1 MTLQGQDIIRATSKT
16 LPKQP
21 GVYQMEDSK
30 GNILYIGKAKNLAN
44 RVKNYLSIN
53 NLTRRIQRMVSLTSS
68 MNFYVTNT
76 ELEAIILECNL
87 IKKYKPRFNILL
99 RDDKSFPYIF
109 ISSEHDFPR
118 IEKHRG
124 AQYKKGR
131 YYGPFA
137 SPDAVNRTINTLQ
150 RIFLLRSCT
159 DKEVASGQ
167 KLCFN
172 YYLKRCSGPC
182 GGKITKEEYAKLI
195 ESADDFLSSGNSENI
210 QKKFEDQMY
219 FASKNKNFE
228 LAASL
233 RDRLKALKHIAQNN
247 SIKIKDIKDADIFA
261 IDTREGK
268 TCIYGS
274 FFRNNT
280 SYGGKAF
287 FPDHDQLADKIEIMI
302 GFLNIFYAE
311 KKIPRVIITNTDI
324 DKTNS
329 FMILGKNFENTKIV
343 NPKKGPKKNLL
354 KFAEK
359 NSRINLELK
368 LNKLKSFDNFTN
380 EIKKMFQIKKDINK
394 IEAFD
399 NSHTF
404 GKFPVGVMI
413 AYNNNGFLKS
423 NYRKFNIKFNL
434 EDNKNKVDDY
444 YMMKEMLIRRFG
456 NSKFKNE
463 IDLPD
468 LLLID
473 GGRGQYNSAKKAI
486 EDLQINIPIIAMAKG
501 LDRDSGRE
509 ILIHDKYTHRLNHN
523 NLLLHFLQNIRDEVH
538 RFAITTHRSK
548 RYKMSI
554 KSIFDDLK
562 GIGPE
567 RKKILK
573 KHFGSVEQLKLA
585 SLKELKEIKSIPEN
599 ILKRIY
605 EYFHSV

>member
-1 MTLQGQDIIRATSKT
+1 MTLQGQEIIKATSKT
-16 LPKQP
+16 LPNQP
-21 GVYQMEDSK
+21 GVYQMEDNN
-30 GNILYIGKAKNLAN
+30 GNILYIGKAKNLSN
-44 RVKNYLSIN
+44 RVKNYLSIS
-53 NLTRRIQRMVSLTSS
+53 NLTRRIQRMVSLTNS
-68 MNFYVTNT
+68 MNFFVTNT

-87 IKKYKPRFNILL
+87 IKKHKPRFNVLL

-124 AQYKKGR
+124 PKNKAGR

-137 SPDAVNRTINTLQ
+137 SPDAVNRTINTIQ

-159 DKEVASGQ
+159 DKDVSAGN

-182 GGKITKEEYAKLI
+182 GGKITKQAYAKLI
-195 ESADDFLSSGNSENI
+195 ESADDFLSSGNSEKI
-210 QKKFEDQMY
+210 QKNFTNQMY
-219 FASKNKNFE
+219 VASKNKNFE

-247 SIKIKDIKDADIFA
+247 SIKIKDIKDADVFA
-261 IDTREGK
+261 IDSRNGK

-287 FPDHDQLADKIEIMI
+287 YPDHDQLAEKEEIML

-311 KKIPRVIITNTDI
+311 KEVPKYILTNTDI
-324 DKTNS
+324 TKSDS
-329 FMILGKNFENTKIV
+329 FNILGKNFENTKILT
-343 NPKKGPKKNLL
+343 PQKGPKKNLL

-359 NSRINLELK
+359 NSRINLDLK
-368 LNKLKSFDNFTN
+368 LNKLKSFDSFTN
-380 EIKKMFQIKKDINK
+380 EIKKIFQIKNNINK
-394 IEAFD
+394 IEAYD

-413 AYNNNGFLKS
+413 AYNNNGFIKS
-423 NYRKFNIKFNL
+423 NYRKFNIKFNI
-434 EDNKNKVDDY
+434 ENNKNKVDDY
-444 YMMKEMLIRRFG
+444 YMMKEMLIRRF
-456 NSKFKNE
+456 NNVKFRDE

-473 GGRGQYNSAKKAI
+473 GGKGQYSSAKEVMDNLK
-486 EDLQINIPIIAMAKG
+486 INIPIISMAKG
-501 LDRDSGRE
+501 VDRNSGRE
-509 ILIHDKYTHRLNHN
+509 ILIHEKFTHRLNEN
-523 NLLLHFLQNIRDEVH
+523 NTLLHFLQNIRDEVH
-538 RFAITTHRSK
+538 RFAITTHRTK
-548 RYKMSI
+548 RSKMSI
-554 KSIFDDLK
+554 RSVFDELK

-573 KHFGSVEQLKLA
+573 KHFGTIENLKLA
-585 SLKELKEIKSIPEN
+585 TLEDLKKVKSIPVN
-599 ILKRIY
+599 ILKQIY

>member
-1 MTLQGQDIIRATSKT
+1 MTLQGQEIIRATSKT
-16 LPKQP
+16 LPNQP

-30 GNILYIGKAKNLAN
+30 GNILYIGKAKNLSN

-53 NLTRRIQRMVSLTSS
+53 NLTRRIQRMVSLTNS
-68 MNFYVTNT
+68 MNFFVTNT

-87 IKKYKPRFNILL
+87 IKKHKPRFNVLL

-124 AQYKKGR
+124 PKNKAGR

-137 SPDAVNRTINTLQ
+137 SPDAVNRTINTIQ

-159 DKEVASGQ
+159 DKDVSAGN

-182 GGKITKEEYAKLI
+182 GGKITKQAYAKLI
-195 ESADDFLSSGNSENI
+195 ESADDFLSSGNSEKI
-210 QKKFEDQMY
+210 QKNFTNQMY
-219 FASKNKNFE
+219 VASKNKNFE

-247 SIKIKDIKDADIFA
+247 SIKIKDIKDADVFA
-261 IDTREGK
+261 IDSRNGK

-287 FPDHDQLADKIEIMI
+287 YPDHDQLAEKEEIML

-311 KKIPRVIITNTDI
+311 KEVPKYILTNTDI
-324 DKTNS
+324 TKSDS
-329 FMILGKNFENTKIV
+329 FNILGKNFENTKILT
-343 NPKKGPKKNLL
+343 PQKGPKKNLL

-359 NSRINLELK
+359 NSRINLDLK
-368 LNKLKSFDNFTN
+368 LNKLKSFDSFTN
-380 EIKKMFQIKKDINK
+380 EIKKIFQIKNNINK
-394 IEAFD
+394 IEAYD

-413 AYNNNGFLKS
+413 AYNNNGFIKS
-423 NYRKFNIKFNL
+423 NYRKFNIKFNI
-434 EDNKNKVDDY
+434 ENNKNKVDDY
-444 YMMKEMLIRRFG
+444 YMMKEMLIRRF
-456 NSKFKNE
+456 NNVKFRDE

-473 GGRGQYNSAKKAI
+473 GGKGQYSSAKEVMDNLK
-486 EDLQINIPIIAMAKG
+486 INIPIISMAKG
-501 LDRDSGRE
+501 VDRNSGRE
-509 ILIHDKYTHRLNHN
+509 ILIHEKFTHRLNEN
-523 NLLLHFLQNIRDEVH
+523 NTLLHFLQNIRDEVH
-538 RFAITTHRSK
+538 RFAITTHRTK
-548 RYKMSI
+548 RSKMSI
-554 KSIFDDLK
+554 RSVFDELK

-573 KHFGSVEQLKLA
+573 KHFGTIENLKLA
-585 SLKELKEIKSIPEN
+585 TLEDLKKIKSIPVN
-599 ILKRIY
+599 ILKQIY